1 MKISINKGLFFLA
14 LACLLLPYQ
23 VNDQGGNHLPP
34 TYLELTKENVVFD
47 MSLSYK
53 DYYGSGLLVVKR
65 VDTNNYHGVFLSKV
79 GLKLMEFKFVS
90 GNFQWIKLLDYL
102 DKKGVKKILERDF
115 RMLLLADIENASR
128 FKKIKLLFF

>member
-1 MKISINKGLFFLA
+1 
-14 LACLLLPYQ
+14 LLQSYQ
-23 VNDQGGNHLPP
+23 VKAQEGNHLPQ
-34 TYLELTKENVVFD
+34 TYLELTNENVIFD

-79 GLKLMEFKFVS
+79 GLKLMEFIFVS
-90 GNFQWIKLLDYL
+90 GNFQWINLLDYV

-115 RMLLLADIENASR
+115 RILLLADI
-128 FKKIKLLFF
+128 